1 MRCSV
6 CGYSLVGVGA
16 GQVISE
22 CPECGAPFDPGD
34 GSRPRRWPPTWRIAL
49 GLCGGMLLLGALFLV
64 AWVARRSAGGSSE
77 FANVLIY
84 ILQQCVLPIWFFS
97 PILAAVLLARR
108 YAYRGERWMV
118 GLGLTVAGI
127 VGNTVLALGAMLVAI
142 IAA

>member
-1 MRCSV
+1 
-6 CGYSLVGVGA
+6 
-16 GQVISE
+16 
-22 CPECGAPFDPGD
+22 
-34 GSRPRRWPPTWRIAL
+34 
-49 GLCGGMLLLGALFLV
+49 MLLLGALFLV